1 VIFPADFNAAD
12 IENVL
17 DSLPVATNVTVV
29 VGSTVVV
36 NNLEPDEIEITE
48 ELLAPV
54 AAEPASA
61 TNIIENLQ
69 NNEIVL
75 EHSVVIPI
83 VTASNIDTIDSLA
96 SEVSSDVSFSPIQIG
111 EIPIEPIIVTE
122 SEPVLSLSDVALPEA
137 KPEMAVILLPEDL
150 TVDEVKTVL
159 AALPIEN
166 DVVDVYQGANLILDN
181 VAATELASATIPE
194 DRVLK

>member
-1 VIFPADFNAAD
+1 MIFPADFNAAD